1 MCCAGGCFYAL
12 NAPISKLLLGRV
24 SPSMMAAFLYLG
36 CGFGMA
42 IVQLAGTGRE
52 SHEERLTKMDLPY
65 TLAMIVLDIAAPI
78 ALMLGLERSS
88 AESAALL
95 NNFEIVATSL
105 IALLIFKERISKHL
119 WVGIGLVTLSSAILS
134 TRGAGGVSLS
144 VGSLFILLACVC
156 WGFENNCTRALSS
169 KSPLQIVV
177 VKGIFSGLGALLV
190 ALISGE
196 AFPTAADVVGT
207 MFLGFVAYGLS
218 ILFYIY
224 SQRELGAARTSAY
237 YAIAPFVGVLLS
249 WVIFREAPTVSF
261 LIALV
266 IMIAGTIM
274 VTKDAAESE

>member
-218 ILFYIY
+218 KIG
-224 SQRELGAARTSAY
+224 RAH
-237 YAIAPFVGVLLS
+237 V
-249 WVIFREAPTVSF
+249 
-261 LIALV
+261 
-266 IMIAGTIM
+266 
-274 VTKDAAESE
+274 